1 MAYWAD
7 GASGVESEDIQFINC
22 KAFHFGDDTAESYG
36 FYLFRSTRPRVINC
50 NADAN
55 GEANARALVKAEIC
69 TDAVIRGGSFRSAT
83 SGWGIIHAN
92 CTGVTIDDNI
102 IGNIGSSQG
111 VQAESTSSTKVYV
124 RRNKVDNDVNF
135 ARVSGDILID
145 NEWNTKRQQARGST
159 SVADAGTITHGLIAT
174 PTSVQ
179 VTTTTADEYAA
190 VTAKGGTTFTVAL
203 TKHDGT
209 AGTTAN
215 VDWQASY
222 D

>member
-1 MAYWAD
+1 
-7 GASGVESEDIQFINC
+7 
-22 KAFHFGDDTAESYG
+22 
-36 FYLFRSTRPRVINC
+36 VINSR
-50 NADAN
+50 AYGD

-69 TDAVIRGGSFRSAT
+69 TDALIRGNTLRGAT
-83 SGWGIIHAN
+83 SGWGVIHAN
-92 CTGVTIDDNI
+92 CTGVTIDDNL
-102 IGNIGSSQG
+102 IGDIGSSQG
-111 VQAESTSSTKVYV
+111 VHAESTDSTKVYI
-124 RRNKVDNDVNF
+124 RHNKVDNDINF
-135 ARVSGDILID
+135 TRVTGDILID

-159 SVADAGTITHGLIAT
+159 SVADGGTVTHGLIAT

-179 VTTTTADEYAA
+179 VTTTTADEFAA
-190 VTAKGGTTFTVAL
+190 VSAKGGTTFTVQL